1 MGKLRD
7 RMEEDL
13 KLRNVSPATR
23 KVYLLYAR
31 KFVAHYGRPPTE
43 LGVEEVRGW
52 LLHLM
57 QVELVSYETY
67 RQCLAAVK
75 FLYKVTLGRPDEV
88 QYLPDPKHRQRVP
101 AVLSHDQVAAA
112 LGAVQSLKYRA
123 LLMAMYAA
131 GLRVSEACRLR
142 IQDIDSKRMVL
153 RVQDGKGGKDRLTL
167 LSRRLLHLLR
177 EYWKIEKPSGWL
189 FPGHTHDGH
198 ISTESVRT
206 VFRRALRE
214 AGLPADFRTHD
225 LRHSFATHLLD
236 GGTELLVIQALLGHR
251 ALKTTAH
258 YTHVSNRVIRRTTSP
273 AEQLPPIWNAQKKL
287 GR

>member
-43 LGVEEVRGW
+43 LGEQEVRGW

-57 QVELVSYETY
+57 QVEQVSHGTY

-75 FLYKVTLGRPDEV
+75 FLYRVTLGQPGDV
-88 QYLPDPKHRQRVP
+88 QYLPFPRNRRRLLVT
-101 AVLSHDQVAAA
+101 LSLEQVAAV
-112 LGAVQSLKYRA
+112 LGAVRSLKYRA
-123 LLMAMYAA
+123 LLMSMYAA
-131 GLRVSEACRLR
+131 GLRISEACRLR
-142 IQDIDSKRMVL
+142 VQDVDSKQMVL

-167 LSRRLLHLLR
+167 LSPRLLQILR
-177 EYWKIEKPSGWL
+177 EYWKTDKPKGWL
-189 FPGHTHDGH
+189 FPSRTHEGHLSPD
-198 ISTESVRT
+198 SVRH
-206 VFRRALRE
+206 VFRGALLE
-214 AGLPADFRTHD
+214 AGIQGDFSPHD

-236 GGTELLVIQALLGHR
+236 AGTELVVIQALLGHR
-251 ALKTTAH
+251 ALKTTAL
-258 YTHVSNRVIRRTTSP
+258 YTHVSTRTLRRTTSP
-273 AEQLPPIWNAQKKL
+273 AECLPPVWNAQKKPN
-287 GR
+287 G

>member
-43 LGVEEVRGW
+43 LGAEEVRGW

-75 FLYKVTLGRPDEV
+75 FLYKVTLGRPLEV
-88 QYLPDPKHRQRVP
+88 ERLPFPKHRRRLPVP
-101 AVLSHDQVAAA
+101 LSLEQVAAV
-112 LGAVQSLKYRA
+112 LGAVRSIKYRA
-123 LLMAMYAA
+123 VLMTMYAA
-131 GLRVSEACRLR
+131 GLRVAEACRLR
-142 IQDIDSKRMVL
+142 VQDVDSKQMVL
-153 RVQDGKGGKDRLTL
+153 RVQGGKGGKDRLTL
-167 LSRRLLHLLR
+167 LAPRLLRLLR
-177 EYWKIEKPSGWL
+177 EYWKIDKPRGRL
-189 FPGHTHDGH
+189 FPGRTRDGH
-198 ISTESVRT
+198 ISPESVRS

-214 AGLPADFRTHD
+214 AGVRGAFRTHD

-236 GGTELLVIQALLGHR
+236 AGTELVVIQALLGHR
-251 ALKTTAH
+251 DLRTTAL
-258 YTHVSNRVIRRTTSP
+258 YAHVSVRNIQRTTSP
-273 AEQLPPIWNAQKKL
+273 AEHLPPIGIAPKK
-287 GR
+287 R